1 MVYPEQ
7 SKPGYCPAL
16 RTRVYSNRV
25 IDRLK
30 DGVRVIETLAQRGEE
45 MLP

>member
-7 SKPGYCPAL
+7 SKPGHRLTL

-30 DGVRVIETLAQRGEE
+30 DGVRVIETLAQREEE

>member
-7 SKPGYCPAL
+7 SKPGYCPTL

-30 DGVRVIETLAQRGEE
+30 DGVRVIETLAQREEE